1 MNKPAIRERKEQAR
15 AARTRAAL
23 IDAARQSF
31 GSKGY
36 NATIVGDLVAEASLT
51 RGALYHHFID
61 KADLFEAVVR
71 QASTEIRDRA
81 ENIAQANHPDIWDM
95 FLRGMITYLQLIAS
109 DVEAQRI
116 ILIDGPS
123 VLGWN
128 RWQAINSDIFLTG
141 LVHGLEILI
150 DLGKIRI
157 VRPEVMGRLILASL
171 NEASHLIA
179 HSANHKKSWLEVTEA
194 IEELMKG
201 LRRV

>member
-1 MNKPAIRERKEQAR
+1 MTNPAIRERKEQAR
-15 AARTRAAL
+15 SARTRAAL

-51 RGALYHHFID
+51 RGALYHHFVD

-71 QASTEIRDRA
+71 QVSAEIRDKA
-81 ENIAQANHPDIWDM
+81 YHIVQANHSDISDM
-95 FLRGMITYLQLIAS
+95 FLQGMNTYLRLIAY
-109 DVEAQRI
+109 DLAAQRI

-123 VLGWN
+123 VLGWD

-141 LVHGLEILI
+141 VVRGLEMLM
-150 DLGKIRI
+150 DLGKIR
-157 VRPEVMGRLILASL
+157 EVQAETMGRLILASL

-179 HSANHKKSWLEVTEA
+179 HATNHERVWREVTEA
-194 IEELMKG
+194 IGALIKG
-201 LRRV
+201 LGE